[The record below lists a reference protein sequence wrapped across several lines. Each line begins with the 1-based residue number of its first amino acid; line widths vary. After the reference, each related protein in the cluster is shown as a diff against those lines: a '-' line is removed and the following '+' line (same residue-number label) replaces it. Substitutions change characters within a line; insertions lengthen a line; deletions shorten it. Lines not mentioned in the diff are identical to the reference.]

1 MHNSQDSSTSNYAW
15 TARQMAK
22 EREYIAKNR
31 KALHDYFVEERL
43 EAGIELTG
51 TEVKSLRCNSAQLRD
66 CFIVIRRGEAWLN
79 GVHISPYSH
88 GSIFNVDPERRRRLL
103 LHKKEILK
111 LAQQADRQGYSLIP
125 LSMYFN
131 DAGRVKV
138 EVGVCK
144 GKKNY
149 DKRASIKE
157 RDAKREISRALKE
170 RNR

>member
-1 MHNSQDSSTSNYAW
+1 MKTEK
-15 TARQMAK
+15 T
-22 EREYIAKNR
+22 YIAKNR
-31 KALHDYFVEERL
+31 KAFHDYFVEDRI

-51 TEVKSLRCNSAQLRD
+51 TEVCSLRENSAQLRD

-111 LAQQADRQGYSLIP
+111 LQQQADRKGYSLIP

-131 DAGRVKV
+131 PKGRVKV
-138 EVGVCK
+138 EVGVCR
-144 GKKNY
+144 GKKAY

-157 RDAKREISRALKE
+157 RDTKREIDRALKT

>member
-1 MHNSQDSSTSNYAW
+1 MKTEK
-15 TARQMAK
+15 T
-22 EREYIAKNR
+22 YIAKNR
-31 KALHDYFVEERL
+31 KAFHDYFVEDRI

-51 TEVKSLRCNSAQLRD
+51 TEVCSLRENSAQLRD
-66 CFIVIRRGEAWLN
+66 CFIVIRKGEAWLN

-111 LAQQADRQGYSLIP
+111 LQQQADRKGHSLIP
-125 LSMYFN
+125 LSMYFSPK
-131 DAGRVKV
+131 GKVKV
-138 EVGVCK
+138 EVGVCR
-144 GKKNY
+144 GKKAY

-157 RDAKREISRALKE
+157 RDTKREIDRALKA

>member
-1 MHNSQDSSTSNYAW
+1 MKTEK
-15 TARQMAK
+15 T
-22 EREYIAKNR
+22 YIAKNR
-31 KALHDYFVEERL
+31 KAFHDYFVEDRI

-51 TEVKSLRCNSAQLRD
+51 TEVCSLRENSAQLRD

-103 LHKKEILK
+103 LHKKEILE
-111 LAQQADRQGYSLIP
+111 LQQQADRKGYSLIP

-131 DAGRVKV
+131 PKGRVKV
-138 EVGVCK
+138 EVGVCR
-144 GKKNY
+144 GKKTY

-157 RDAKREISRALKE
+157 RDTKREIDRALKS

>member
-1 MHNSQDSSTSNYAW
+1 MKTEK
-15 TARQMAK
+15 T
-22 EREYIAKNR
+22 YIAKNR
-31 KALHDYFVEERL
+31 KAFHDYFVEDRI

-51 TEVKSLRCNSAQLRD
+51 TEVCSLRENSAQLRD

-111 LAQQADRQGYSLIP
+111 LQQQADRKGYSPIP

-131 DAGRVKV
+131 PKGRVKV
-138 EVGVCK
+138 EVGVCR
-144 GKKNY
+144 GKKTY

-157 RDAKREISRALKE
+157 RDTKREIDRALKS

>member
-1 MHNSQDSSTSNYAW
+1 MKTEK
-15 TARQMAK
+15 T
-22 EREYIAKNR
+22 YIAKNR
-31 KALHDYFVEERL
+31 KAFHDYFVEDRI

-51 TEVKSLRCNSAQLRD
+51 TEVCSLRENSAQLRD

-111 LAQQADRQGYSLIP
+111 LQQQADRKGYSLIP

-131 DAGRVKV
+131 PKGRVKV
-138 EVGVCK
+138 EVGVCR
-144 GKKNY
+144 GKKEY

-157 RDAKREISRALKE
+157 RDTKREIDRAPKS

>member
-1 MHNSQDSSTSNYAW
+1 MKTEK
-15 TARQMAK
+15 T
-22 EREYIAKNR
+22 YIAKNR
-31 KALHDYFVEERL
+31 KAFHDYFVEDRI

-51 TEVKSLRCNSAQLRD
+51 TEVCSLRENSAQLRD

-111 LAQQADRQGYSLIP
+111 LQQQTDRKGYSLIP

-131 DAGRVKV
+131 PKGRVKV
-138 EVGVCK
+138 EVGVCR
-144 GKKNY
+144 GKKAY
-149 DKRASIKE
+149 DKRASIQE
-157 RDAKREISRALKE
+157 RATKREIDRALKS

>member
-1 MHNSQDSSTSNYAW
+1 MKTEKTH
-15 TARQMAK
+15 
-22 EREYIAKNR
+22 IAKNR
-31 KALHDYFVEERL
+31 KAFHDYFVEDRI

-51 TEVKSLRCNSAQLRD
+51 TEVCSLRENSAQLRD

-111 LAQQADRQGYSLIP
+111 LQQQADRKGYSLIP

-131 DAGRVKV
+131 PKGRVKV
-138 EVGVCK
+138 EVGVCR
-144 GKKNY
+144 GKKAY

-157 RDAKREISRALKE
+157 RDTKREIDRALKS

>member
-1 MHNSQDSSTSNYAW
+1 MKTEK
-15 TARQMAK
+15 T
-22 EREYIAKNR
+22 YIAKNR
-31 KALHDYFVEERL
+31 KAFHDYFVEDRI

-51 TEVKSLRCNSAQLRD
+51 TEVCSLRENSAQLRD

-111 LAQQADRQGYSLIP
+111 LQQQADRKGYSLIP

-131 DAGRVKV
+131 PKGRVKV
-138 EVGVCK
+138 EVGVCR
-144 GKKNY
+144 GKKEY

-157 RDAKREISRALKE
+157 RDTKREIDRALKS

>member
-1 MHNSQDSSTSNYAW
+1 MKTEK
-15 TARQMAK
+15 T
-22 EREYIAKNR
+22 YIAKNR
-31 KALHDYFVEERL
+31 KAFHDYFVEDRI

-51 TEVKSLRCNSAQLRD
+51 TEVCSLRENSAQLRD

-111 LAQQADRQGYSLIP
+111 LQQQADRKGYSLIP
-125 LSMYFN
+125 LSMYSN
-131 DAGRVKV
+131 PKGRVKV
-138 EVGVCK
+138 EVGVCR
-144 GKKNY
+144 GKKEY

-157 RDAKREISRALKE
+157 RDTKREIDRALKT

>member
-1 MHNSQDSSTSNYAW
+1 MKTEK
-15 TARQMAK
+15 T
-22 EREYIAKNR
+22 YIAKNR
-31 KALHDYFVEERL
+31 KAFHDYFVEDRI

-51 TEVKSLRCNSAQLRD
+51 TEVCSLRENSAQLRD

-111 LAQQADRQGYSLIP
+111 LQQQTDRKGYSLIP

-131 DAGRVKV
+131 PKGRVKV
-138 EVGVCK
+138 EVGVCR
-144 GKKNY
+144 GKKEY

-157 RDAKREISRALKE
+157 RDTKREIDRALKT

>member
-1 MHNSQDSSTSNYAW
+1 MKTEK
-15 TARQMAK
+15 T
-22 EREYIAKNR
+22 YIAKNR
-31 KALHDYFVEERL
+31 KAFHDYFVEDRI

-51 TEVKSLRCNSAQLRD
+51 TEVCSLRENSAQLRD

-79 GVHISPYSH
+79 GVHVSPYSH

-111 LAQQADRQGYSLIP
+111 LQQQADRKGYSLIP

-131 DAGRVKV
+131 PKGRVKV
-138 EVGVCK
+138 EVGVCR
-144 GKKNY
+144 GKKAY

-157 RDAKREISRALKE
+157 RDTKREIDRALKS

>member
-1 MHNSQDSSTSNYAW
+1 MKTEK
-15 TARQMAK
+15 T
-22 EREYIAKNR
+22 YIAKNR
-31 KALHDYFVEERL
+31 KALHDYFVEDRI

-51 TEVKSLRCNSAQLRD
+51 TEVCSLRENSAQLRD

-111 LAQQADRQGYSLIP
+111 LQQQADRKGYSLIP

-131 DAGRVKV
+131 PKGRVKV
-138 EVGVCK
+138 EVGLCR
-144 GKKNY
+144 GKKEY

-157 RDAKREISRALKE
+157 RDTKREIDRALKA

>member
-1 MHNSQDSSTSNYAW
+1 MKTEK
-15 TARQMAK
+15 T
-22 EREYIAKNR
+22 YIAKNR
-31 KALHDYFVEERL
+31 KAFHDYFVEDRI

-51 TEVKSLRCNSAQLRD
+51 TEVCSLRENSAQLRD
-66 CFIVIRRGEAWLN
+66 CFIVIRKGEAWLN

-111 LAQQADRQGYSLIP
+111 LQQQADRKGHSLIP
-125 LSMYFN
+125 LSMYFSPK
-131 DAGRVKV
+131 GKVKV
-138 EVGVCK
+138 EVGVCR
-144 GKKNY
+144 GKKAY

-157 RDAKREISRALKE
+157 RDTKREIDRALKS

>member
-1 MHNSQDSSTSNYAW
+1 MKTEK
-15 TARQMAK
+15 T
-22 EREYIAKNR
+22 YIAKNR
-31 KALHDYFVEERL
+31 KAFHDYFVEDRI

-51 TEVKSLRCNSAQLRD
+51 TEVCSLRENSAQLRD

-111 LAQQADRQGYSLIP
+111 LQQQADRKGYSLIP

-131 DAGRVKV
+131 PKGRVKV
-138 EVGVCK
+138 EVGVCR
-144 GKKNY
+144 GKKTY

-157 RDAKREISRALKE
+157 RDTKREIDRALKS

>member
-1 MHNSQDSSTSNYAW
+1 MKTEK
-15 TARQMAK
+15 T
-22 EREYIAKNR
+22 YIAKNR
-31 KALHDYFVEERL
+31 KAFHDYFVEDRI

-51 TEVKSLRCNSAQLRD
+51 TEVCSLRENSAQLRD

-88 GSIFNVDPERRRRLL
+88 GSIFNVDSERRRRLL

-111 LAQQADRQGYSLIP
+111 LQQQADRKGYSLIP

-131 DAGRVKV
+131 PKGRVKV
-138 EVGVCK
+138 EVGVCR
-144 GKKNY
+144 GKKAY

-157 RDAKREISRALKE
+157 RDTKREIDRALKS

>member
-1 MHNSQDSSTSNYAW
+1 MKTEK
-15 TARQMAK
+15 T
-22 EREYIAKNR
+22 YIAKNR
-31 KALHDYFVEERL
+31 KAFHDYFVEDRI

-51 TEVKSLRCNSAQLRD
+51 TEVCSLRENSAQLRD
-66 CFIVIRRGEAWLN
+66 CFIVIRKGEAWLN

-111 LAQQADRQGYSLIP
+111 LQQQADRKGYSLIP

-131 DAGRVKV
+131 PKGRVKV
-138 EVGVCK
+138 EVGVCR
-144 GKKNY
+144 GKKEY

-157 RDAKREISRALKE
+157 RDTKREIDRALKS

>member
-1 MHNSQDSSTSNYAW
+1 MKTEK
-15 TARQMAK
+15 T
-22 EREYIAKNR
+22 YIAKNR
-31 KALHDYFVEERL
+31 KAFHDYFVEDRI

-51 TEVKSLRCNSAQLRD
+51 TEVCSLRENSAQLRD

-111 LAQQADRQGYSLIP
+111 LQQQADRKGCSLIP

-131 DAGRVKV
+131 PKGRVKV
-138 EVGVCK
+138 EVGVCR
-144 GKKNY
+144 GKKAY

-157 RDAKREISRALKE
+157 RDTKREIDRALKS

>member
-1 MHNSQDSSTSNYAW
+1 MKTEK
-15 TARQMAK
+15 T
-22 EREYIAKNR
+22 YIAKNR
-31 KALHDYFVEERL
+31 KAFHDYFVEDRI

-51 TEVKSLRCNSAQLRD
+51 TEVCSLRENSAQLRD

-111 LAQQADRQGYSLIP
+111 LQQQADRKGYSLIP

-131 DAGRVKV
+131 PKGRVKV
-138 EVGVCK
+138 EVGVCR
-144 GKKNY
+144 GKKAY

-157 RDAKREISRALKE
+157 RDTKREIDRALKS

>member
-1 MHNSQDSSTSNYAW
+1 MKTEK
-15 TARQMAK
+15 T
-22 EREYIAKNR
+22 YIAKNQ
-31 KALHDYFVEERL
+31 KAFHDYFVEDRI

-51 TEVKSLRCNSAQLRD
+51 TEVCSLRENSAQLRD

-111 LAQQADRQGYSLIP
+111 LQQQADRKGYSLIP

-131 DAGRVKV
+131 PKGRVKV
-138 EVGVCK
+138 EVGVCR
-144 GKKNY
+144 GKKAY

-157 RDAKREISRALKE
+157 RDTKREIDRALKS

>member
-1 MHNSQDSSTSNYAW
+1 MKTEK
-15 TARQMAK
+15 T
-22 EREYIAKNR
+22 YIAKNR
-31 KALHDYFVEERL
+31 KAFHDYFVEDRI

-51 TEVKSLRCNSAQLRD
+51 TEVCSLRENSAQLRD

-111 LAQQADRQGYSLIP
+111 LQQQADRKGYSLIP

-131 DAGRVKV
+131 PKGRVKI
-138 EVGVCK
+138 EVGVCR
-144 GKKNY
+144 GKKAY

-157 RDAKREISRALKE
+157 RDTKREIDRALKS

>member
-1 MHNSQDSSTSNYAW
+1 MKTEK
-15 TARQMAK
+15 T
-22 EREYIAKNR
+22 YIVKNR
-31 KALHDYFVEERL
+31 KAFHDYFVEDRI

-51 TEVKSLRCNSAQLRD
+51 TEVCSLRENSAQLRD
-66 CFIVIRRGEAWLN
+66 CFIVIRGGEAWLN

-111 LAQQADRQGYSLIP
+111 LQQQADRKGYSLIP

-131 DAGRVKV
+131 PKGRVKV
-138 EVGVCK
+138 EVGVCR
-144 GKKNY
+144 GKKEY

-157 RDAKREISRALKE
+157 RDTKREIDRALKS

>member
-1 MHNSQDSSTSNYAW
+1 MKTEK
-15 TARQMAK
+15 T
-22 EREYIAKNR
+22 YIPKNR
-31 KALHDYFVEERL
+31 KAFHDYFVEDRI

-51 TEVKSLRCNSAQLRD
+51 TEVCSLRENSAQLRD
-66 CFIVIRRGEAWLN
+66 CFIVIRKGEAWLN

-111 LAQQADRQGYSLIP
+111 LQQQADRKGYSLIP

-131 DAGRVKV
+131 PKGRVKV
-138 EVGVCK
+138 EVGVCR
-144 GKKNY
+144 GKKAY

-157 RDAKREISRALKE
+157 RDTKREIDRALKS

>member
-1 MHNSQDSSTSNYAW
+1 MKTEK
-15 TARQMAK
+15 T
-22 EREYIAKNR
+22 YIAKNR
-31 KALHDYFVEERL
+31 KAFHDYFVEDRI

-51 TEVKSLRCNSAQLRD
+51 TEVCSLRENSAQLRD
-66 CFIVIRRGEAWLN
+66 CFIVIRGGEAWLN

-111 LAQQADRQGYSLIP
+111 LQQQADRKGHSLIP
-125 LSMYFN
+125 LSMYFSPK
-131 DAGRVKV
+131 GKVKV
-138 EVGVCK
+138 EVGVCR
-144 GKKNY
+144 GKKAY

-157 RDAKREISRALKE
+157 RDTKREIDRALKA

>member
-1 MHNSQDSSTSNYAW
+1 MKTEK
-15 TARQMAK
+15 T
-22 EREYIAKNR
+22 YIAKNR
-31 KALHDYFVEERL
+31 KAFHDYFVEDRI

-51 TEVKSLRCNSAQLRD
+51 TEVCSLRENSAQLRD

-111 LAQQADRQGYSLIP
+111 LQQQADRKGYSLIP

-131 DAGRVKV
+131 PKGRVKV
-138 EVGVCK
+138 EVGVCR
-144 GKKNY
+144 GKKTY
-149 DKRASIKE
+149 DKRAYIKE
-157 RDAKREISRALKE
+157 RDTKREIDRALKS

>member
-1 MHNSQDSSTSNYAW
+1 MKTEK
-15 TARQMAK
+15 T
-22 EREYIAKNR
+22 YIAKNR
-31 KALHDYFVEERL
+31 KVFHDYFVEDRI

-51 TEVKSLRCNSAQLRD
+51 TEVCSLRENSAQLRD

-111 LAQQADRQGYSLIP
+111 LQQQADRKGYSLIP

-131 DAGRVKV
+131 PKGRVKI
-138 EVGVCK
+138 EVGVCR
-144 GKKNY
+144 GKKAY

-157 RDAKREISRALKE
+157 RDTKREIDRALKS

>member
-1 MHNSQDSSTSNYAW
+1 MKTEK
-15 TARQMAK
+15 T
-22 EREYIAKNR
+22 YIAKNR
-31 KALHDYFVEERL
+31 KAFHDYFVEDRI

-51 TEVKSLRCNSAQLRD
+51 TEVCSLRENSAQLRE

-111 LAQQADRQGYSLIP
+111 LQQQADRKGYSLIP

-131 DAGRVKV
+131 PKGRVKV
-138 EVGVCK
+138 EVGVCR
-144 GKKNY
+144 GKKAY

-157 RDAKREISRALKE
+157 RDTKREIDRALKS

>member
-1 MHNSQDSSTSNYAW
+1 MKTEK
-15 TARQMAK
+15 T
-22 EREYIAKNR
+22 YIAKNR
-31 KALHDYFVEERL
+31 KAFHDYFVEDRI

-51 TEVKSLRCNSAQLRD
+51 TEVCSLRENSAQLRD
-66 CFIVIRRGEAWLN
+66 CFIVIRGGEAWLN

-111 LAQQADRQGYSLIP
+111 LQQQADRKGYSLIP
-125 LSMYFN
+125 LSMYFSPK
-131 DAGRVKV
+131 GKVKV
-138 EVGVCK
+138 EVGVCR
-144 GKKNY
+144 GKKAY

-157 RDAKREISRALKE
+157 RDTKREIDRALKA

>member
-1 MHNSQDSSTSNYAW
+1 MKTEK
-15 TARQMAK
+15 T
-22 EREYIAKNR
+22 YIAKNR
-31 KALHDYFVEERL
+31 KAFHDYFVEDRI

-51 TEVKSLRCNSAQLRD
+51 TEVCSLRENSAQLRD

-111 LAQQADRQGYSLIP
+111 LQQQTDRKGYSLIP

-131 DAGRVKV
+131 PKGRVKV
-138 EVGVCK
+138 EVGVCR
-144 GKKNY
+144 GKKAY

-157 RDAKREISRALKE
+157 RDTKREIDRALKT

>member
-1 MHNSQDSSTSNYAW
+1 MKTEK
-15 TARQMAK
+15 T
-22 EREYIAKNR
+22 YIAKNR
-31 KALHDYFVEERL
+31 KAFHDYFVEDRI

-51 TEVKSLRCNSAQLRD
+51 TEVCSLRENSAHLRD

-111 LAQQADRQGYSLIP
+111 LQQQADRKGYSLIP

-131 DAGRVKV
+131 PKGRVKV
-138 EVGVCK
+138 EVGVCR
-144 GKKNY
+144 GKKEY

-157 RDAKREISRALKE
+157 RDTKREIDRALKT

>member
-1 MHNSQDSSTSNYAW
+1 MKTEK
-15 TARQMAK
+15 T
-22 EREYIAKNR
+22 YIAKNR
-31 KALHDYFVEERL
+31 KAFHDYFVEDRI

-51 TEVKSLRCNSAQLRD
+51 TEVCSVRENSAQLRD

-111 LAQQADRQGYSLIP
+111 LQQQADRKGYSLIP

-131 DAGRVKV
+131 PKGRVKV
-138 EVGVCK
+138 EVGVCR
-144 GKKNY
+144 GKKTY

-157 RDAKREISRALKE
+157 RDTKREIDRALKS

>member
-1 MHNSQDSSTSNYAW
+1 MED
-15 TARQMAK
+15 R
-22 EREYIAKNR
+22 I
-31 KALHDYFVEERL
+31 

-51 TEVKSLRCNSAQLRD
+51 TEVCSLRENSAQLRD

-111 LAQQADRQGYSLIP
+111 LQQQADRKGYSLIP

-131 DAGRVKV
+131 PKGRVKV
-138 EVGVCK
+138 EVGVCR
-144 GKKNY
+144 GKKAY

-157 RDAKREISRALKE
+157 RDTKREIDRALKS